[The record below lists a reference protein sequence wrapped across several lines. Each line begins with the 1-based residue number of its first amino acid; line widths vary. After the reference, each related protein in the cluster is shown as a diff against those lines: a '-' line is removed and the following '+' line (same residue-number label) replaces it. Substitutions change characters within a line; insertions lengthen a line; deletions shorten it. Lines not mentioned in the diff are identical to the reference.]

1 MSVGLLNTAI
11 RLLGGYPLEVSE
23 RLLLVLLAWRA
34 DENGETHMTR
44 AELGRQSGLS
54 RPTIRKTLSRLEMM
68 GLVSGK
74 HLTVGVRALVRLSAG
89 LEMENGLP
97 FQDGQ
102 NGKRFAI
109 FGESGME
116 NGLPKN
122 GKQFAVAEKGKMENS
137 FPPERQTV
145 CQKMENGL
153 PPYRQTNKDTLSAC
167 AREGSPSASVP
178 AQASGVGEVRAVSPA
193 SGRSE
198 PVLVHG
204 WEALRAFRLAFP
216 KPPRDLQA
224 LNREWAQLEQLGL
237 EGRPV
242 SLEDLLGA
250 LGEAK
255 MTKQWQEEGGRFVP
269 RPEVWLGERQ
279 FVPFLRAAE
288 ARRAEC
294 RTQAEREATEA
305 AEARARMEALEAAMI
320 DDEEADHV

>member
-34 DENGETHMTR
+34 DENGETHMNR

-74 HLTVGVRALVRLSAG
+74 HLQVGVSALVRLSAG

-97 FQDGQ
+97 SQDGQ
-102 NGKRFAI
+102 NGKQFAI

-122 GKQFAVAEKGKMENS
+122 GKRFAVPEKGKMENS
-137 FPPERQTV
+137 FPSGRQTV

-167 AREGSPSASVP
+167 ACAREGSPVSSEP
-178 AQASGVGEVRAVSPA
+178 AQAAGVGEVRAVSPA

-198 PVLVHG
+198 PVRVHG
-204 WEALRAFRLAFP
+204 WEALRAFRGAYP

-224 LNREWAQLEQLGL
+224 LNREWALLEHEGVDGRAVTL
-237 EGRPV
+237 E
-242 SLEDLLGA
+242 ELLGA
-250 LGEAK
+250 LAEAK
-255 MTKQWQEEGGRFVP
+255 LSKQWQEDGGRFVP

-279 FVPFLRAAE
+279 FVPLLLAAAE
-288 ARRAEC
+288 RRASGK
-294 RTQAEREATEA
+294 TQAEREAEEAARANEA
-305 AEARARMEALEAAMI
+305 AEATDWLA
-320 DDEEADHV
+320 DEEI